1 MNARINTPPMPHFV
15 PGIDS
20 AHPHYSG
27 LIGWKYTWVI
37 LILSLFPAFE
47 MTFSQDLQLQVIREN
62 DLILQEAP
70 PSRENAN
77 PEDQTEIIQIPEDL
91 PSTRVQINGNAQD
104 IPENWSSLE
113 GPLASLGTR
122 EFHDILSFKNRD
134 YLSGQLVAWDLQSH
148 KLIWEYPDS
157 PTPFEVDLGNV
168 ERIHLEERQSRSNDD
183 PSDSPDIQK
192 LRWRFFL
199 TSGER
204 IDGRMLSLNSESLT
218 IENEWLGEVVVPR
231 YFIEAIY
238 PNYSYAQALYRGPD
252 SLNGWTKGDVRLE
265 EGDGGQWRY
274 NRNAFYATEAASIA
288 RDVNLTPLSSIE
300 IQAAWKGTLNFAVAL
315 YTDYLQPIRLADKEN
330 EPEFGP
336 FYSLQIGSQSAR
348 LQSINKTDPI
358 RQLGYAFIPTLNQ
371 KTQARFTI
379 LSDARSS
386 TVTLLVD
393 DQRVHTWRD
402 TQGFFTKGK
411 AIRIVHQGMG
421 SIRLGS
427 IVVRQWNGIIDSTND
442 RQVQYR
448 TDVVQANNGET
459 LKGSVSM
466 INMDS
471 LTMTLPN
478 SSARQLLLNDIHAIH
493 FQATEWKRP
502 ESDGENTRLEFYT
515 GESIL
520 GLLHRIDAK
529 GCYLQH
535 AVFGKKV
542 ISHPIQVNTIQYIH
556 P

>member
-1 MNARINTPPMPHFV
+1 MNNTPVSHIV
-15 PGIDS
+15 VEIHT
-20 AHPHYSG
+20 AHTHPSG
-27 LIGWKYTWVI
+27 LIGRKYSWVI
-37 LILSLFPAFE
+37 WIVSHFLAFE
-47 MTFSQDLQLQVIREN
+47 VAYSQDLQLQGVKEN
-62 DLILQEAP
+62 VLILEETPA
-70 PSRENAN
+70 SRDNGN
-77 PEDQTEIIQIPEDL
+77 PEDQSEIIEILQEI
-91 PSTRVQINGNAQD
+91 PSTRATVSGNTQD
-104 IPENWSSLE
+104 INPRWSTLDEPLESLK
-113 GPLASLGTR
+113 TQD
-122 EFHDILSFKNRD
+122 FHDILSFKNRD
-134 YLSGQLVAWDLQSH
+134 YLSGQLVAWDLPSH
-148 KLIWEYPDS
+148 KLLWEYPDS
-157 PTPFEVDLGNV
+157 PAPFEVDLRNI
-168 ERIHLEERQSRSNDD
+168 ERIHLEERLTRSGDDQSGTSYN
-183 PSDSPDIQK
+183 QK

-204 IDGRMLSLNSESLT
+204 IDGGILSLNSESLT
-218 IENEWLGEVVVPR
+218 IENEWLGEVVLPR

-238 PNYSYAQALYRGPD
+238 PNYSYAQALFRGPD
-252 SLNGWTKGDVRLE
+252 SLEGWTKGDVRLE

-421 SIRLGS
+421 SIRLGN

-459 LKGSVSM
+459 LKGSVLM
-466 INMDS
+466 IDMDS
-471 LTMTLPN
+471 LTMTLSN
-478 SSARQLLLNDIHAIH
+478 STARQMLLKDIHAIH

-502 ESDGENTRLEFYT
+502 ESDAENTRMEFYT

-520 GLLHRIDAK
+520 ASLHRIDAT

-542 ISHPIQVNTIQYIH
+542 ISHPIQLNTIQSIH